1 MGNVVVHC
9 IIGFP
14 HPIKCRTVN
23 GRGYLCCPGTF
34 RSQSGRAKLLYQAPL
49 LKLVREAGSRT
60 GAFSTRN
67 WRATFILLPAEIG
80 GLSESRTLPKDITNP
95 YAAATPIAP
104 SEINALTILTLAWP
118 NLRISADGGLP
129 SFRAVCISAILNWH
143 GRLESDQLL
152 WIWSPRHIHIYHD
165 RFSNWRPRTD
175 SNRRSVV
182 CGHAPEPLGH
192 TATYL

>member
-1 MGNVVVHC
+1 MEA
-9 IIGFP
+9 IAIGRCLSRLGSHRIGIVASCFLSSFLRLRDFAGIHGCSTR
-14 HPIKCRTVN
+14 HPVEYLNIPIEI

-104 SEINALTILTLAWP
+104 SKIYALTILTLA
-118 NLRISADGGLP
+118 
-129 SFRAVCISAILNWH
+129 
-143 GRLESDQLL
+143 
-152 WIWSPRHIHIYHD
+152 
-165 RFSNWRPRTD
+165 
-175 SNRRSVV
+175 
-182 CGHAPEPLGH
+182 
-192 TATYL
+192 